1 MRGLLGDL
9 THFSLVFADEEP
21 REGRRRLINRAEAQD
36 QKRLYRKLVT
46 PFLEFKS
53 ISQIIY
59 TLSTK
64 YLLVG
69 LRIITCW

>member
-9 THFSLVFADEEP
+9 THFSLVFADEP
-21 REGRRRLINRAEAQD
+21 REGRKLINRAEAQD
-36 QKRLYRKLVT
+36 RKRLYRKLVT

-59 TLSTK
+59 TLSIK